1 MRILGAIK
9 RKARSTKRAKCLI
22 AFACDVLRLE
32 VTNSECTNFQH
43 RNLEWLRELL
53 TPGLLAAIPGVDLVD
68 FLGPETTDE
77 LQERMG
83 SPSVLAAYRE
93 DPAAAWAQNYDA
105 KDFDCVDWYV
115 QQLCNSEL
123 VIGFELPPVIKRCI
137 HARGQ
142 RYLDLRIHPLRFL
155 RDLCFS
161 ATTNDP
167 SILAALL
174 KIGVNSL
181 EISQQAHGFRALF
194 RRRLMPIFA
203 IPPGLPVLVGQ
214 TAIDS
219 AIIQDGH
226 FMNWSDY
233 ADRLQT
239 ELNDFDSLVF
249 MEHPSQPNNTRITEF
264 LRSSLEKTI
273 ISTNVNSYG
282 VLLSNKS
289 IPKVITLSSSL
300 GVEAQAMGFDTKF
313 LLADPRNKFL
323 VLDCDLAA
331 EIPIGHGLFKPSFWA
346 DVFHVTG
353 ENNCLKDSSADSFSL
368 GANYARNSLDHWA
381 YGALQHGL
389 DQATGRKT
397 LIPAFS
403 LNSLCRDSL
412 LGGLLSYKA
421 KPTAPAPALQLAQK
435 TGLQIELLDL
445 PMELGEHRTVEMGGG
460 SSKTY
465 FVDGFHPPE
474 AWGYWSSEIQSCISI
489 PVSKRAIALGALLKL
504 RLSLLIY
511 SGLMASAPVLRIR
524 HSGGT
529 SGYVFF
535 RPGMPDT
542 HVVEVSLLAKSA
554 LVQLTFE
561 LTGLESPY
569 SLQESGDTRWLG
581 FGVREFEIFCD
592 ASSDPRIEIQ
602 NERGLSVWGVAPEPL
617 NCKIYGRGS

>member
-1 MRILGAIK
+1 MRSPSVIK
-9 RKARSTKRAKCLI
+9 RKARSAKRAKFQI

-32 VTNSECTNFQH
+32 VTDSECTNFQH

-53 TPGLLAAIPGVDLVD
+53 TPGLLAANPGVNLVD
-68 FLGPETTDE
+68 FLGPETTEE

-83 SPSVLAAYRE
+83 DSALAAYRE
-93 DPAAAWAQNYDA
+93 DPATAWAQNYDA
-105 KDFDCVDWYV
+105 KDFGCVDWYV
-115 QQLCNSEL
+115 QQFCNSEL

-167 SILAALL
+167 LIFAALS
-174 KIGVNSL
+174 KIEVDSH
-181 EISQQAHGFRALF
+181 EITHQVHRYRAMF
-194 RRRLMPIFA
+194 RRRLMPVFA

-214 TAIDS
+214 TAVDS
-219 AIIQDGH
+219 AIIQDGQ

-233 ADRLQT
+233 ADRLQS

-249 MEHPSQPNNTRITEF
+249 MEHPSQPSSTQITEF
-264 LRSSLEKTI
+264 LRGSLEKTI

-300 GVEAQAMGFDTKF
+300 GVEAQAMGFETKF

-331 EIPIGHGLFKPSFWA
+331 EIPIGHGLFEPSFWA
-346 DVFHVTG
+346 EVLHVTG
-353 ENNCLKDSSADSFSL
+353 ERHYSQDPSSNSFSF
-368 GANYARNSLDHWA
+368 GENYARNSLDQWA
-381 YGALQHGL
+381 YAALQHDLG
-389 DQATGRKT
+389 QAAGRKT
-397 LIPAFS
+397 LIPALG
-403 LNSLCRDSL
+403 LNSFCRDSL
-412 LGGLLSYKA
+412 LGGMLSYKA
-421 KPTAPAPALQLAQK
+421 TPLAPAQAMQLAHK
-435 TGLQIELLDL
+435 TGLQIELLDP
-445 PMELGEHRTVEMGGG
+445 PMEIGEHRTVDMGGG

-474 AWGYWSSEIQSCISI
+474 AWGYWSSEIRSCIYI
-489 PVSKRAIALGALLKL
+489 PVSKRAVALGALLKL
-504 RLSLLIY
+504 RLHIFIY
-511 SGLMASAPVLRIR
+511 SGLIASAPVLRIR
-524 HSGGT
+524 HSGDT

-542 HVVEVSLLAKSA
+542 HVVEVSVLANSE

-569 SLQESGDTRWLG
+569 SLKESGDIRWLG
-581 FGVREFEIFCD
+581 FGVREFEIFCE
-592 ASSDPRIEIQ
+592 ASSDTRIEIQ
-602 NERGLSVWGVAPEPL
+602 NERGLSVWGFSPEPL
-617 NCKIYGRGS
+617 NYKIHGRGS